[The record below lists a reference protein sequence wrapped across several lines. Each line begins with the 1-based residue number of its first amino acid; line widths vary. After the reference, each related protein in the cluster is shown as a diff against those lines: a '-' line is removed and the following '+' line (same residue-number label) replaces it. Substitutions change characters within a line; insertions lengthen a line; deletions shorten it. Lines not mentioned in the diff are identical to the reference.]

1 MAKSIISKVT
11 SKINKFVAKN
21 GRTSS
26 KVFVWLFAL
35 VLILC
40 GVISVFGFIVDFIRQ
55 GVVPYKAINDFVKE
69 YFSASTIAAF
79 CAVGVL
85 LIDKDSSGIPD
96 KFECELD
103 KLKEGIAKNV
113 KMFE

>member
-11 SKINKFVAKN
+11 SKIDKYVKEH
-21 GRTSS
+21 GRTLS
-26 KVFVWLFAL
+26 KIFVWLFAL
-35 VLILC
+35 ILIMC
-40 GVISVFGFIVDFIRQ
+40 GVISVFGFIVDFIRN
-55 GVVPYKAINDFVKE
+55 GTVPYSNVNAFVKE

-79 CAVGVL
+79 GVIGVL

-96 KFECELD
+96 KFECELE
-103 KLKEGIAKNV
+103 KLKDKIEKDV

>member
-1 MAKSIISKVT
+1 MAKSFIGKVT
-11 SKINKFVAKN
+11 SKIDKYVKEH
-21 GRTSS
+21 GRTLS
-26 KVFVWLFAL
+26 KIFVWLFAL

-40 GVISVFGFIVDFIRQ
+40 GVISVFGFLVDFIRQ
-55 GVVPYKAINDFVKE
+55 GVAPYKAINDFVKE

-79 CAVGVL
+79 GVIGVL
-85 LIDKDSSGIPD
+85 LIDRDSSGIPD

-103 KLKEGIAKNV
+103 KLKESIAKNV